1 MGRPCLFYPLTVKAI
16 FIYGLWRPIYGAS
29 YYKEGRTALPS
40 QGVRWLGGCSG
51 LCGIV
56 GWGFESPGS
65 HLFCDNI
72 AIIHARS
79 KVFCTCA
86 GCNVLCVGWVRPTR
100 QSYVWARLALVCG
113 GTHMTGGTH
122 MVDSWLTG
130 MVGPICQM
138 SVGWIW
144 RDTHVNW
151 LGHGRTHMSV
161 AWNPHRCHLS
171 KNDSQTMTC
180 RQSWWCGCPVIEL
193 LVIMILL
200 EKLWPFRLVV
210 ISYK

>member
-100 QSYVWARLALVCG
+100 QSYVWARLLFTSICSIFRRRRCAKFQWHSGSKRWTRILCWPC
-113 GTHMTGGTH
+113 
-122 MVDSWLTG
+122 SLTWF
-130 MVGPICQM
+130 GP
-138 SVGWIW
+138 
-144 RDTHVNW
+144 H
-151 LGHGRTHMSV
+151 
-161 AWNPHRCHLS
+161 P
-171 KNDSQTMTC
+171 
-180 RQSWWCGCPVIEL
+180 
-193 LVIMILL
+193 MILN
-200 EKLWPFRLVV
+200 
-210 ISYK
+210 STA